1 MLSGCSR
8 GLEQRRAW
16 TNREREVSMA
26 GDFGILWQK
35 DDAIIYIY
43 ISYCKSSLAALSPEF
58 RMLKARHHVRSVEG
72 NGLCSPC
79 CV

>member
-43 ISYCKSSLAALSPEF
+43 KLLQVIPC
-58 RMLKARHHVRSVEG
+58 
-72 NGLCSPC
+72 GL
-79 CV
+79 VT

>member
-43 ISYCKSSLAALSPEF
+43 I
-58 RMLKARHHVRSVEG
+58 
-72 NGLCSPC
+72 
-79 CV
+79 